1 MNDLPSV
8 IPSIAGIVLSLA
20 FKYIPGLAPWYDAQS
35 AQTKSLVMLASLVG
49 AVVVIMVAGCANLA
63 FPGVCEGTGWRDVLQ
78 GFVLAL
84 VATTTANQATYLV
97 TRKL

>member
-1 MNDLPSV
+1 METL

-20 FKYIPGLAPWYDAQS
+20 FKYIPGLSGWYDAQPP
-35 AQTKSLVMLASLVG
+35 QTKALGMLAALVG
-49 AVVVIMVAGCANLA
+49 AVVVIMIAGCANLA
-63 FPGVCEGTGWRDVLQ
+63 WPGVCQGDGWRDVLQ

-84 VATTTANQATYLV
+84 VATTTANQTTYLV

>member
-1 MNDLPSV
+1 METL

-20 FKYIPGLAPWYDAQS
+20 FRYVPGLAPWYESRTPQV
-35 AQTKSLVMLASLVG
+35 KSLVMLASLVA
-49 AVVVIMVAGCANLA
+49 AVIVVMVAGCANLA
-63 FPGVCEGTGWRDVLQ
+63 WPGVCRGDGWRNVLQ

-84 VATTTANQATYLV
+84 VATATANQATYLV

>member
-1 MNDLPSV
+1 METL

-20 FKYIPGLAPWYDAQS
+20 FKYLPGLSGWYDHQLP
-35 AQTKSLVMLASLVG
+35 QTKSLVMLASLVA
-49 AVVVIMVAGCANLA
+49 AVIVVMVAGCANLA
-63 FPGVCEGTGWRDVLQ
+63 WPGVCRGDGWRNVLQ

-84 VATTTANQATYLV
+84 VATATANQATHMI

>member
-1 MNDLPSV
+1 MPTL

-20 FKYIPGLAPWYDAQS
+20 FKYIPGLSGWYDAQQP
-35 AQTKSLVMLASLVG
+35 QTKSLVMLASLVA
-49 AVVVIMVAGCANLA
+49 AVIVIMVAGCANLA
-63 FPGVCEGTGWRDVLQ
+63 WPGVCQGEGWRDVLQ